1 MTTLTPITSL
11 STKSRLQQTETEFI
25 ALEKSVGKHIQRK
38 SFTAIAV
45 NNPGW
50 RPTSWRQKSAIQQPS
65 YENEVELAETVE
77 QLTHWP
83 SIVTSE
89 EILKLKQLI
98 ADAQEG
104 KHFIIQGGD
113 CAESFDEC
121 TPEFITS
128 KIKILLQMSFILSH
142 GLQLPIIPIGRFA
155 GQYAKPRSNDIETK
169 NGITLPIF
177 RGDIVN
183 SSEFSPRARRADP
196 RRLIQAHVH
205 SAMAMNFARA
215 FVKDNLTNLYKLDN
229 WELDWIKHSKNH
241 KKYNDIVNSILNTQ
255 NLNNN
260 VFPSNHYFTSHE
272 ALLLQYEETQ
282 TRFISNQKSGWF
294 NLSTHFPW
302 IGMRTAAL
310 DGAHIEYFRG
320 IQNPIAVKI
329 GPSIKPDELIRLID
343 ILNPHEEP
351 GRLTLITRMGN
362 NRISENLPPLLKA
375 VQNEGR
381 RVLWICDPMHGN
393 TESSSNG
400 YKTRLFNNIFSELEQ
415 AIDIHASANNNLGGI
430 HIELT
435 GEDVSECLGG
445 AKNLN
450 ESDLPRAYKTAVDPR
465 LNYEQSLE
473 LAMMITCKFNKYSS
487 IAM

>member
-1 MTTLTPITSL
+1 MTTLIPRASL
-11 STKSRLQQTETEFI
+11 STKSRLQNIETEFI
-25 ALEKSVGKHIQRK
+25 SSEKSIDNKVKHK
-38 SFTAIAV
+38 PFTAIAENDIAWSPV
-45 NNPGW
+45 
-50 RPTSWRQKSAIQQPS
+50 SWRQKSAIQQPS
-65 YENEVELAETVE
+65 YENEIELAESVE
-77 QLTHWP
+77 QLMHWP

-89 EILKLKQLI
+89 EVLKLKQLI

-104 KHFIIQGGD
+104 KNFIIQGGD

-121 TPEFITS
+121 TSEFITS
-128 KIKILLQMSFILSH
+128 KVKTLLQMSFILSH

-155 GQYAKPRSNDIETK
+155 GQYAKPRSNDTETK
-169 NGITLPIF
+169 NGITLPSF

-183 SSEFSPRARRADP
+183 SSEFSASARRADP
-196 RRLIQAHVH
+196 RRLIQAHYH
-205 SAMAMNFARA
+205 SAMAMNLARA
-215 FVKDNLTNLYKLDN
+215 LVKDDLINLYKSES
-229 WELDWIKHSKNH
+229 WELDWINQSKNH
-241 KKYNDIVNSILNTQ
+241 KEYKDIANSIIIDHH
-255 NLNNN
+255 LNNN
-260 VFPSNHYFTSHE
+260 IFSSNYYFTSHE

-282 TRFISNQKSGWF
+282 TRFISNKKSGWF

-310 DGAHIEYFRG
+310 DGSHIEYFRG

-351 GRLTLITRMGN
+351 GRLTFITRMGCD
-362 NRISENLPPLLKA
+362 RIAKNLPPLLKA

-393 TESSSNG
+393 TENSSNG
-400 YKTRLFNNIFSELEQ
+400 YKTRRLNNIFSELEQ
-415 AIDIHASANNNLGGI
+415 AFDIHASTNNNLGGI

-445 AKNLN
+445 ARNLS
-450 ESDLPRAYKTAVDPR
+450 EIDLPRTYKTAVDPR

-473 LAMMITCKFNKYSS
+473 LAMMITCKLNKYPRIS
-487 IAM
+487 M